1 MKLQLTHIRGG
12 RQIGAETRVVEAVGE
27 RQFGGE
33 VIRDGGDWGAE
44 KFMGRRDI
52 GLEAHR
58 VHSPSLCQA
67 RLGIF

>member
-1 MKLQLTHIRGG
+1 M
-12 RQIGAETRVVEAVGE
+12 ETRVVEAVGE

-44 KFMGRRDI
+44 TFMGRRDI